1 MGKAEVTLVDIGD
14 VSSGQEMIRISRR
27 DAYLSS
33 EGTAVVPPTMP
44 TRETLHALL
53 LEMLSKPQ
61 SGLDEDIS
69 AKDDIIQVTSQN
81 KIEVKSPDEL

>member
-1 MGKAEVTLVDIGD
+1 MCIRDS

-33 EGTAVVPPTMP
+33 EGTAVVPPAVP

-61 SGLDEDIS
+61 SALDEDAS
-69 AKDDIIQVTSQN
+69 AKDDIVQVTSRN
-81 KIEVKSPDEL
+81 RIEVKSPDEL